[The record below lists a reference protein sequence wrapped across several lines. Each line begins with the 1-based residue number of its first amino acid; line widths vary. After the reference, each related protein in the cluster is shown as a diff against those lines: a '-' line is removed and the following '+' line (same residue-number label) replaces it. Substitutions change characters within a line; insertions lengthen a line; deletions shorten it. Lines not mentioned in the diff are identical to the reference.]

1 MIRYTKDGKSMMG
14 IFMENTHL
22 LTKQFPY
29 QLPRPDPE
37 FCEIGELQLQ
47 NQVKITPNMCFFCPE
62 NNWHYHGSFF
72 GSQLKFTADKF
83 DGAFFEGRFEGSIY
97 TGSGRYATVKD
108 GKFRIRIAMIQKDII
123 IP

>member
-1 MIRYTKDGKSMMG
+1 MIRYTKDGKLMMG

-62 NNWHYHGSFF
+62 NNWHYHGSFLEASLNLLQINLMVLF
-72 GSQLKFTADKF
+72 LRGVLKDRFIRDL
-83 DGAFFEGRFEGSIY
+83 EG
-97 TGSGRYATVKD
+97 T
-108 GKFRIRIAMIQKDII
+108 
-123 IP
+123 PP